1 MCSLGMFPSLS
12 FRRRLERRPGRR
24 AKLGPCSFPGA
35 VSVFSPF
42 HIERFAWKTGKK
54 LPLKGLL
61 CSLLGVG
68 REKVSLRLFK
78 PFLLTLHPEQA
89 TAKTHPVD
97 FRALLTC
104 STKSW
109 LSAFGFPSSHTSQIG
124 LFFVASCSPEGGRYD
139 LKPVWGVAVW
149 IAQPRKYSIQKRGK
163 GTSLPP
169 AGNSHCLCTGRIGR
183 SVSGPLVLSALNLSG
198 H

>member
-109 LSAFGFPSSHTSQIG
+109 LSAFPSFWFSFLPH
-124 LFFVASCSPEGGRYD
+124 LPNWPFFLLLHV
-139 LKPVWGVAVW
+139 
-149 IAQPRKYSIQKRGK
+149 
-163 GTSLPP
+163 
-169 AGNSHCLCTGRIGR
+169 
-183 SVSGPLVLSALNLSG
+183 PLRVG
-198 H
+198 DMI